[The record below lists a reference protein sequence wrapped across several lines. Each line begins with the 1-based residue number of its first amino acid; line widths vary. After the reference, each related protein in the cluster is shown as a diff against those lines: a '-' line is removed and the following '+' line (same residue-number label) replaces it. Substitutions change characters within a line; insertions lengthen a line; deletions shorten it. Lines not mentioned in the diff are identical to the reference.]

1 MKKHIIFDV
10 DGTLLDSEEA
20 VLLSFQETLYRK
32 TGKKTDIRDLKYAL
46 GIPSE
51 AALRQYGFPEEEIPE
66 IVDFWG
72 DLTPDYRKF
81 IKVFPGIRQLL
92 EKLKENGAR
101 LGIVTSRNAEEYRR
115 DFLPFGLEG
124 YFDTV
129 ICADDTLIHK
139 PYGEPVKEYL
149 RRENAR
155 AEDAVFIGDTVYD
168 MDCAAD
174 AGVDGALALWGC
186 ASPAH
191 IRADFYLSCPEDV
204 FSSFM
209 LEPDPLK
216 EHKWLKWAMELQ
228 FIAQAGLTYSRDR
241 FDRERFR
248 RIQEIA
254 AEIVS
259 CNTPMDFEQVDGLF
273 AGEMGYQTPK
283 LDSRAAIIRDG
294 KILLVQEMDGTWA
307 MPGGWVD
314 MDQTI
319 KENTVKE
326 AGEEAGM
333 LVAPVRL
340 VAVQDRNRHNKPP
353 YAYNICKVFILC
365 EPVEGEFEKNIET
378 LGREWFTLEE
388 LPVLSEDKTTKEQIA
403 MCFEAAADKDWKV
416 LFD

>member
-1 MKKHIIFDV
+1 
-10 DGTLLDSEEA
+10 
-20 VLLSFQETLYRK
+20 
-32 TGKKTDIRDLKYAL
+32 
-46 GIPSE
+46 
-51 AALRQYGFPEEEIPE
+51 
-66 IVDFWG
+66 
-72 DLTPDYRKF
+72 
-81 IKVFPGIRQLL
+81 
-92 EKLKENGAR
+92 
-101 LGIVTSRNAEEYRR
+101 
-115 DFLPFGLEG
+115 
-124 YFDTV
+124 
-129 ICADDTLIHK
+129 
-139 PYGEPVKEYL
+139 
-149 RRENAR
+149 
-155 AEDAVFIGDTVYD
+155 
-168 MDCAAD
+168 
-174 AGVDGALALWGC
+174 
-186 ASPAH
+186 
-191 IRADFYLSCPEDV
+191 
-204 FSSFM
+204 M

-241 FDRERFR
+241 FDRERFL

>member
-1 MKKHIIFDV
+1 M

-81 IKVFPGIRQLL
+81 IKVFPGIRKLL

-155 AEDAVFIGDTVYD
+155 AEDAV
-168 MDCAAD
+168 
-174 AGVDGALALWGC
+174 
-186 ASPAH
+186 
-191 IRADFYLSCPEDV
+191 LSATP
-204 FSSFM
+204 FM
-209 LEPDPLK
+209 I
-216 EHKWLKWAMELQ
+216 WTA
-228 FIAQAGLTYSRDR
+228 
-241 FDRERFR
+241 R
-248 RIQEIA
+248 R
-254 AEIVS
+254 
-259 CNTPMDFEQVDGLF
+259 T
-273 AGEMGYQTPK
+273 
-283 LDSRAAIIRDG
+283 
-294 KILLVQEMDGTWA
+294 
-307 MPGGWVD
+307 
-314 MDQTI
+314 
-319 KENTVKE
+319 
-326 AGEEAGM
+326 
-333 LVAPVRL
+333 
-340 VAVQDRNRHNKPP
+340 
-353 YAYNICKVFILC
+353 
-365 EPVEGEFEKNIET
+365 
-378 LGREWFTLEE
+378 REWTVRWLSGAVPHLPISGRTFTC
-388 LPVLSEDKTTKEQIA
+388 PVLRMYFLPLCWSQIP
-403 MCFEAAADKDWKV
+403 
-416 LFD
+416 

>member
-1 MKKHIIFDV
+1 MKNHIIFDV

-32 TGKKTDIRDLKYAL
+32 TGTKTDIRDLKYAL

-191 IRADFYLSCPEDV
+191 IRADYYLSCPEDV

-259 CNTPMDFEQVDGLF
+259 CNTPMDFEQIDGLF

-403 MCFEAAADKDWKV
+403 MCFEAAADICW
-416 LFD
+416 

>member
-32 TGKKTDIRDLKYAL
+32 TGKKTDILYLKYAL

-191 IRADFYLSCPEDV
+191 IRADYYLSCPEDV

-259 CNTPMDFEQVDGLF
+259 CNTPMDFEQIDGLF